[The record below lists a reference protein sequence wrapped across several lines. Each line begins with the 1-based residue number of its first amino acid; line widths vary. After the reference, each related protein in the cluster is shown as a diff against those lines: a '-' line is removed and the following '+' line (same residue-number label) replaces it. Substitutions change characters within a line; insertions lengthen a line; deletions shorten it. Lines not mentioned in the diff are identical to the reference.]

1 MLVFYPFPFLGRF
14 TKIQLTECL
23 PSSLCWN
30 HLLSHKGCINQ
41 FIESCNLPF
50 QFKCPHPLCPVP
62 HFYFSIEL
70 FKVIYLCMCP
80 WMLNHFNLCPPVCNP
95 MEYSLPG
102 SSVHGISS
110 QRKSVFSSDLFFL
123 AKILE
128 WVAMTSSRGSSR
140 PRDWLLH
147 CRRSEPVSRF
157 SHSVLSDCLQPYEM
171 QHARLSCPSATPGPC
186 SNSYPVSQQSHPTIL
201 SSVSLLVECSHQNTL

>member
-14 TKIQLTECL
+14 SNIQLTEYL

-30 HLLSHKGCINQ
+30 HLLSHKGCTNQ
-41 FIESCNLPF
+41 LIESCNLPF
-50 QFKCPHPLCPVP
+50 QFKCPHSLCPAL

-80 WMLNHFNLCPPVCNP
+80 WMLNRFNLCPPVCNP

-102 SSVHGISS
+102 FSVHGISS
-110 QRKSVFSSDLFFL
+110 QRKSVFSSNLFFL

-128 WVAMTSSRGSSR
+128 WIAMTSSRGSSW
-140 PRDWLLH
+140 PRDWTQISCNAGDL
-147 CRRSEPVSRF
+147 SQ
-157 SHSVLSDCLQPYEM
+157 SVGSVTQF
-171 QHARLSCPSATPGPC
+171 CPTVCNPMKCSTPGFPVHQQLLDLAQTHIQRV
-186 SNSYPVSQQSHPTIL
+186 SNAIQPSYPL
-201 SSVSLLVECSHQNTL
+201 

>member
-14 TKIQLTECL
+14 SKIQLTECL

-30 HLLSHKGCINQ
+30 HLLSHKGCTNQ
-41 FIESCNLPF
+41 LIESCNLPF
-50 QFKCPHPLCPVP
+50 QFKCPHSLCSVL

-102 SSVHGISS
+102 FSVHGISS
-110 QRKSVFSSDLFFL
+110 QRKSVFSSKNTRVDCHDILPGLFPTQGLNSDLL
-123 AKILE
+123 Q
-128 WVAMTSSRGSSR
+128 
-140 PRDWLLH
+140 
-147 CRRSEPVSRF
+147 CRRSEPVCEF
-157 SHSVLSDCLQPYEM
+157 SHSVLSDCLQPHEM
-171 QHARLSCPSATPGPC
+171 QHTRLSCPSATTGPC
-186 SNSYPVSQQSHPTIL
+186 SNSYPESQQCHPTIL
-201 SSVSLLVECSHQNTL
+201 SSISLLVECSHQNTL